1 MRSSNIF
8 SGQQDDRLQR
18 YVPQK
23 DPTAIITFATRIPC
37 NILFSFGWKSP
48 PHFPFKN
55 YGKDIY
61 PFNAENNIGE

>member
-18 YVPQK
+18 YVRQK

-37 NILFSFGWKSP
+37 NILFSFG
-48 PHFPFKN
+48 
-55 YGKDIY
+55 
-61 PFNAENNIGE
+61 